1 MVYVRSVD
9 TAGGVHIALA
19 EAKTKVA
26 PLKKASLPRLELCG
40 AHLLAR
46 LLKHLKTVLNIPTK
60 DIYAFTDST
69 IVLYWIYGTSQRLK
83 TFEANRVSEIQEI
96 VPPERWKHIK
106 GNENLADAGS
116 RGVLPKD
123 IVNHELWW
131 SGPHWLTSD
140 PSTWESKLVMPP
152 SLEAVLTS
160 GIRKEDLKLK
170 HNKEVAMS
178 VNNNE
183 LVTPI
188 YNRRQPVFEF
198 HSPD

>member
-1 MVYVRSVD
+1 MYCTGYTEPV
-9 TAGGVHIALA
+9 
-19 EAKTKVA
+19 
-26 PLKKASLPRLELCG
+26 
-40 AHLLAR
+40 
-46 LLKHLKTVLNIPTK
+46 N
-60 DIYAFTDST
+60 
-69 IVLYWIYGTSQRLK
+69 
-83 TFEANRVSEIQEI
+83 
-96 VPPERWKHIK
+96 VPVERWKHVK
-106 GNENLADAGS
+106 GNENPADAGS

-178 VNNNE
+178 VNTANTLPDPIIDINRYSSFIRLIRVTAFVRRVVTNTYLFTSTPLTVDE
-183 LVTPI
+183 LHKAEIWWFKNAQSEMFSEVIALLKTTEQETLSKPI
-188 YNRRQPVFEF
+188 PRF
-198 HSPD
+198 